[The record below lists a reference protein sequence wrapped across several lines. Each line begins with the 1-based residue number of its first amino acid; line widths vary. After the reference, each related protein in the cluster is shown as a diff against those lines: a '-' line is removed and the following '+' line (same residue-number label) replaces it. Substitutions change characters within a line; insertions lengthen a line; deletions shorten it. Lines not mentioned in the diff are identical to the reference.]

1 MKKINY
7 KVWLVRSPE
16 FNKSEYWNVINLLK
30 SIPGVIKFYTKEKE
44 DFNQKREKT
53 EYQNSVCLQTKVDFC

>member
-44 DFNQKREKT
+44 DLKQKKEET
-53 EYQNSVCLQTKVDFC
+53 